1 MEYIENVTGSEIAS
15 APLIMNIDTIY
26 VHTNVHKVEPQE
38 GEEDMNLYEYTERQ
52 YTYGEYKE
60 NCTEIEQIFIED
72 ENTQYPLSV
81 LESMFIEKLKQLYKD
96 KRMEI
101 KVIDEIYGKG
111 DLTEDEYYYIIGKD
125 K

>member
-1 MEYIENVTGSEIAS
+1 MEYIEKVMGSEIAS

-26 VHTNVHKVEPQE
+26 VHTNVHKIEPQE
-38 GEEDMNLYEYTERQ
+38 GEEDTNLYEYTERQ

-60 NCTEIEQIFIED
+60 NCPEIEQIFIED
-72 ENTQYPLSV
+72 GNTQYPLSV
-81 LESMFIEKLKQLYKD
+81 LESMFAEKLKQLYED
-96 KRMEI
+96 RRMKI

-111 DLTEDEYYYIIGKD
+111 DLTEDEYNYIIGKD

>member
-38 GEEDMNLYEYTERQ
+38 GEEDINLYEYTERQ

-60 NCTEIEQIFIED
+60 NCAEIEQIFIED

-81 LESMFIEKLKQLYKD
+81 LESMFVEKLKQLYKD

-101 KVIDEIYGKG
+101 KVIDEICGKG